1 MQTVHKTPAVT
12 LTARKTHEVGA
23 DLLVIPVFED
33 DDLGDEPDLDR
44 ASGGEYAG
52 ARQRREF
59 RGKPFEQLFTPLSG
73 DGWKP
78 RRALWIGA
86 GSRADV
92 TTERLRRI
100 ATMGGLFARQRRLGS
115 IAVVWRGAD
124 GPAPGRAAQAPAGG
138 GVLAHH
144 QGAPDKT
151 GQ

>member
-1 MQTVHKTPAVT
+1 MQTVHKTPAVP
-12 LTARKTHEVGA
+12 LTARKTHEVDA

-33 DDLGDEPDLDR
+33 DNLGDEPDVVR

-59 RGKPFEQLFTPLSG
+59 SGKPFEQLFTPLSG

-115 IAVVWRGAD
+115 IAIVWPGPD
-124 GPAPGRAAQAPAGG
+124 GPAPDRARHALAEGAG
-138 GVLAHH
+138 
-144 QGAPDKT
+144 P
-151 GQ
+151 

>member
-59 RGKPFEQLFTPLSG
+59 RGKPFEQLFTPLAG
-73 DGWKP
+73 DGWKA

-115 IAVVWRGAD
+115 IAIVWRGAD
-124 GPAPGRAAQAPAGG
+124 GVPPHRAAQGAREGAGPAN
-138 GVLAHH
+138 L
-144 QGAPDKT
+144 QGACVQK
-151 GQ
+151 